1 MRMSAAR
8 TPHDRGSFMNLSQ
21 FALLNVGTTHN
32 QADASRIN
40 IGQPSFDPSFL
51 NNGEAMPF

>member
-1 MRMSAAR
+1 MSAAR